1 MPCRLALL
9 VFLLASTL
17 RASETPESLVHK
29 KLLAPLAAREKA
41 RSSYSR
47 ARPPAAERRL
57 RMLDAAPIAD
67 AKGGAFVGFAV
78 DARYGRSEKG
88 RWQEDAIIGC
98 VYAGTGKVYVR
109 YGDDFRAAAV
119 LLGKTIPKAP
129 SHVCR
134 AAGEN
139 AAVAGG

>member
-17 RASETPESLVHK
+17 RASETPESLVHE

-78 DARYGRSEKG
+78 DARYGRGAG
-88 RWQEDAIIGC
+88 RWQEDVITGC
-98 VYAGTGKVYVR
+98 VYAGTGEVYLR
-109 YGDDFRAAAV
+109 YGRAFRAAGV
-119 LLGKTIPKAP
+119 LLGKTVPPAA

-134 AAGEN
+134 VAGANALVAGE
-139 AAVAGG
+139 